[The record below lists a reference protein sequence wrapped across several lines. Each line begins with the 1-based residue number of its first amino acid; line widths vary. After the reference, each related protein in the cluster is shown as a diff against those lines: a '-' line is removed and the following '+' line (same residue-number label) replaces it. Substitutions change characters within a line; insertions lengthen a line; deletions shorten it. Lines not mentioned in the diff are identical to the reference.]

1 MIMQDKVSLVLNIF
15 WYASIAFFIYMIFST
30 VYAAGVEIE
39 RIAGLKEV
47 CEAQGG
53 QFLAGQY
60 GTHVCFPE
68 KMFK

>member
-1 MIMQDKVSLVLNIF
+1 MIDVKISGFIWWAIVAFTMYLVISSF
-15 WYASIAFFIYMIFST
+15 FAASAEF
-30 VYAAGVEIE
+30 E
-39 RIAGLKEV
+39 RISGLKEV

-68 KMFK
+68 KVFK

>member
-1 MIMQDKVSLVLNIF
+1 MEK
-15 WYASIAFFIYMIFST
+15 FFIIAWYVFLGVLAYMFVST
-30 VYAAGVEIE
+30 LFAASAEFD